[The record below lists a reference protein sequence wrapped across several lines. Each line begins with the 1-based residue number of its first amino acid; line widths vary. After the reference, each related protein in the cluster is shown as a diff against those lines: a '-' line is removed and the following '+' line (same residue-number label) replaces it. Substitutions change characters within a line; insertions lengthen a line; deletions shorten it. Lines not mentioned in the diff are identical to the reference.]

1 MKNYNNLEINK
12 KINKYIIINNNKL
25 KKFKNFYFV
34 FLFYLI
40 ESNFYIL

>member
-25 KKFKNFYFV
+25 KNLKIFI
-34 FLFYLI
+34 LF
-40 ESNFYIL
+40 FILFNRK